1 MLELPQD
8 EGMVEKQS
16 ILDQIW
22 LPLYGVSYLI
32 QPHPP
37 SEGGGQVGFALHR
50 AEFFEFARE
59 NRHRTYLDMPWS
71 GKTD

>member
-8 EGMVEKQS
+8 AGMVEKQS
-16 ILDQIW
+16 ILTKSGF
-22 LPLYGVSYLI
+22 PPYGVNHLI